1 MRCFATSSLTA
12 LTVLSLYA
20 AAAAGT
26 VLWEFQG
33 IEDVECVAPMG
44 DLDGDR
50 IPESALMHYDSG
62 ASGQEFLTVI
72 RGSSRG
78 RAEVL
83 WSTKPWGGVSGGGG
97 YGDRCL
103 DTVADLDGDGYGDR
117 LLGTAWGSRSAFH
130 ISGLEGSVLATH
142 DSYDDD
148 ETGWCYQV
156 SSVGD
161 VNQDDLPETA
171 AAFGN
176 DSRSVFL
183 LDGASRGDTDEL
195 WRYRSPGLLGLCRS
209 ATSA

>member
-103 DTVADLDGDGYGDR
+103 DTVADLDGDGYRDR